1 MSIYARR
8 LQRNIG
14 EKVEKGNN
22 EESQNTLQV
31 ICKFPLKRH
40 ELRCC
45 LLEWNKRIPKEEMFT
60 NRPHICHFFSTE
72 IFSTQIFVHTN

>member
-22 EESQNTLQV
+22 EESDLQV
-31 ICKFPLKRH
+31 
-40 ELRCC
+40 
-45 LLEWNKRIPKEEMFT
+45 
-60 NRPHICHFFSTE
+60 
-72 IFSTQIFVHTN
+72 STQAPRIQVLPA

>member
-14 EKVEKGNN
+14 EKVEKVNN

-31 ICKFPLKRH
+31 ICNGWSLVGD
-40 ELRCC
+40 
-45 LLEWNKRIPKEEMFT
+45 
-60 NRPHICHFFSTE
+60 S
-72 IFSTQIFVHTN
+72 FV

>member
-31 ICKFPLKRH
+31 ICKLPLRRH
-40 ELRCC
+40 EVRCC
-45 LLEWNKRIPKEEMFT
+45 LLEWNHKLVTWSQVSR
-60 NRPHICHFFSTE
+60 FSSRDLSLRYTT
-72 IFSTQIFVHTN
+72 SRRMTQPLL

>member
-14 EKVEKGNN
+14 EKVEKVNN

-31 ICKFPLKRH
+31 ICKFPGWSLVGESFVSFKR
-40 ELRCC
+40 
-45 LLEWNKRIPKEEMFT
+45 N
-60 NRPHICHFFSTE
+60 
-72 IFSTQIFVHTN
+72 